1 MLFERKTITEILQTV
16 LNGISKTLNIAN
28 QAIPIYKQVKPTIN
42 KSKQILKTI
51 GTITTNKKT
60 YSELSIKK
68 EDKYNNLPSFFS

>member
-28 QAIPIYKQVKPTIN
+28 QAIPIYKHVKPTIN

-60 YSELSIKK
+60 DSKSSIKK